1 MQQRSTTTSKHIKA
15 HMQTLLEQNEDALL
29 AALGGHIVSHTIGV
43 REAIFAAGDMM
54 MQLAADVSTSCSG
67 GNRLI
72 PGFHRCGAR
81 FSSSPAEVGSMGG
94 ENAASLPCSTAWG
107 GGVL

>member
-1 MQQRSTTTSKHIKA
+1 
-15 HMQTLLEQNEDALL
+15 MQTLLEQNEDALL

-43 REAIFAAGDMM
+43 REAIFAAGGMM

-81 FSSSPAEVGSMGG
+81 LSSSPFEVGSMGG
-94 ENAASLPCSTAWG
+94 EMHLLLPVPLPG
-107 GGVL
+107 GGWCSLANTQWLLGNMEGS